1 MPIDPKCGSD
11 PKSDGGTRNMGIDA
25 RNTVEVLKLPGEE
38 QKVLI
43 ITDLCSGSGC
53 C

>member
-11 PKSDGGTRNMGIDA
+11 PKSDVGTRNMGIDA
-25 RNTVEVLKLPGEE
+25 RSTVEVLKLPGEE
-38 QKVLI
+38 QKLLI
-43 ITDLCSGSGC
+43 ITDLYSGSGC

>member
-11 PKSDGGTRNMGIDA
+11 PKSDVEIINMGNDA
-25 RNTVEVLKLPGEE
+25 RETVEVLKLPGDE
-38 QKVLI
+38 QKLSV
-43 ITDLCSGSGC
+43 ITDLYSGSGC